1 MFNLF
6 STFNGTYIN
15 QGNIQLA
22 QNLAI
27 ASPGAQ
33 QTIFQGATNNVTV
46 FQLGK

>member
-6 STFNGTYIN
+6 STFNQAFVN

-33 QTIFQGATNNVTV
+33 QAIFQGATNNALI
-46 FQLGK
+46 FQRG